1 MSATATKRPE
11 LSPGLP
17 LTYAARV
24 GGSVHVELE
33 LPKVAEA
40 LGEGAQLRARSKG
53 RVLTAPLH
61 AVDRAGVGV
70 VSADLPA
77 ADLAPGSWRLQ
88 LRPAE
93 GKGFQGVRAF
103 VLVPADGP
111 IALLAGEPEP
121 AQAPPRRSSRL
132 SSRFGA
138 VAGSVLDAAVAQLDP
153 NTAERTRTRL
163 RQLARRLP
171 L

>member
-17 LTYAARV
+17 LSYAARV
-24 GGSVHVELE
+24 GGTLHVELE
-33 LPKVAEA
+33 LPKVAQA
-40 LGEGAQLRARSKG
+40 LGEGAQLRARSRG
-53 RVLTAPLH
+53 RVLTAPLR

-70 VSADLPA
+70 VTADLPA

-88 LRPAE
+88 LRP
-93 GKGFQGVRAF
+93 GQGRGLQDVRAF

-111 IALLAGEPEP
+111 VALLSGEPEP
-121 AQAPPRRSSRL
+121 AQAAPRRTHRL
-132 SSRFGA
+132 GA

-153 NTAERTRTRL
+153 STAERTRTRL
-163 RQLARRLP
+163 RSLARRLP